1 VDSISIFIALA
12 LIICAGV
19 IVYFLNYKTK
29 VQPKTD
35 TLFTEALNAMVKAE
49 KKKAISL
56 LTNVVKQDSD
66 HVRAYLQLGN
76 ILREDNPEQAVKI
89 HQSLTVRPGL
99 SPDIIIDIHQSLAL
113 DYEVL
118 EHYEKAKIEAEKI
131 MSLEKRNLWAL
142 NFLLSIAEKSSD
154 WDLAAKWSK
163 QIQKITGKQNP
174 NDIARFYVYR
184 GLEKLKN
191 GFLEEAK
198 SLFLKGIKASPD
210 YGDSYRYLGD
220 ISEQS
225 RDLIKAVEYWE
236 SFAVRDINNASIV
249 FSNIESALFDLGRY
263 SEVEKFY
270 RKILDNNPA
279 DFEAVIRLA
288 NVLDEKGESNSALN
302 LVEDSIKTESDDV
315 RADIMK
321 LKLSI
326 TTLTPIELSNQ
337 IDLILNKLSNKIY
350 D

>member
-1 VDSISIFIALA
+1 MEPISIYIALA
-12 LIICAGV
+12 LIVCAGV
-19 IVYFLNYKTK
+19 VFYFLNYKSTS
-29 VQPKTD
+29 QPKTD

-49 KKKAISL
+49 KRKAISL
-56 LTNVVKQDSD
+56 LTDVVKQDSD

-76 ILREDNPEQAVKI
+76 ILRDDNPDQAVKI

-99 SPDIIIDIHQSLAL
+99 SSDIIIDIHQSLAL

-118 EHYEKAKIEAEKI
+118 ENYEKAKIEAEKI
-131 MSLEKRNLWAL
+131 LSFEKRNLWAL
-142 NFLLSIAEKSSD
+142 NFLLSIAQKKSD
-154 WDLAAKWSK
+154 WDQAAKWSK
-163 QIQKITGKQNP
+163 QIQKITGKQDP
-174 NDIARFYVYR
+174 NGIARFYVYR

-191 GFLEEAK
+191 GFLDEAK
-198 SLFLKGIKASPD
+198 SLFFKAIKASPD

-225 RDLIKAVEYWE
+225 RDLVKAVEYWE
-236 SFAVRDINNASIV
+236 SFAVSDINNAFRV
-249 FSNIESALFDLGRY
+249 FTNIESALFDLGRY

-288 NVLDEKGESNSALN
+288 NVLDEKGESGSALS
-302 LVEDSIKTESDDV
+302 LVEESIKVDSDDV

-321 LKLSI
+321 LKLSL

-337 IDLILNKLSNKIY
+337 IDSILDKLSIKEN